1 MGASIYISLDPNVA
15 SAGPDTIDGK
25 ALSRAI
31 EKLDAL
37 LEKNRRPTLSS
48 FISMDSDEME
58 ALIGDDDD
66 DEGMAPLEAQWFDPV
81 QGIAQ
86 VEFLLSNAAA
96 SEVSKLRG
104 VAEDLQ
110 ACLTVLQAAH
120 AAGAKWRFVQDI

>member
-15 SAGPDTIDGK
+15 SAGPDSMDGK

-48 FISMDSDEME
+48 FISMDLDEME
-58 ALIGDDDD
+58 SLIGDDD

-86 VEFLLSNAAA
+86 VEFLLSGAAA

>member
-1 MGASIYISLDPNVA
+1 M
-15 SAGPDTIDGK
+15 DGK

-31 EKLDAL
+31 EKLDSILARH
-37 LEKNRRPTLSS
+37 RRPTLSS
-48 FISMDSDEME
+48 FISMSSEEME
-58 ALIGDDDD
+58 SLIGDDD
-66 DEGMAPLEAQWFDPV
+66 DEGMAPLEAQWFDPA

-86 VEFLLSNAAA
+86 VEFLLAGAAA

-110 ACLTVLQAAH
+110 ACLTVLQAAN